1 MEAIILLV
9 YVGVIIF
16 NIMFIVKMWRMCN
29 DVHAIMLKLTQQE
42 NTTKQVQTNQE
53 TPNTKSESQQE
64 TGSVA
69 PLLAFCGMGMLI
81 VIALIILFT
90 INPA

>member
-29 DVHAIMLKLTQQE
+29 DVHTIMLKFTHQE
-42 NTTKQVQTNQE
+42 NRTKQE
-53 TPNTKSESQQE
+53 TPNTKSESQQKP
-64 TGSVA
+64 GSVA
-69 PLLAFCGMGMLI
+69 PLLIFCLIGTLI
-81 VIALIILFT
+81 VISLIILFT

>member
-42 NTTKQVQTNQE
+42 NTTKQETTNTE
-53 TPNTKSESQQE
+53 SKSQQKS
-64 TGSVA
+64 GSVA
-69 PLLAFCGMGMLI
+69 PLLAFCGMGILI
-81 VIALIILFT
+81 VIALIIVFSL
-90 INPA
+90 NQA

>member
-29 DVHAIMLKLTQQE
+29 DVHTIMLKLTRQE
-42 NTTKQVQTNQE
+42 NTTKQE
-53 TPNTKSESQQE
+53 IPNTKGESQQKS
-64 TGSVA
+64 GSVA
-69 PLLAFCGMGMLI
+69 PLLIFCFIGTLI
-81 VIALIILFT
+81 VISLIILFA

>member
-29 DVHAIMLKLTQQE
+29 DVHTIMLKLTQQE
-42 NTTKQVQTNQE
+42 NITKQE

-64 TGSVA
+64 TGSVV
-69 PLLAFCGMGMLI
+69 PLLAFCGMGILI
-81 VIALIILFT
+81 VIALIIVFSL
-90 INPA
+90 NPA

>member
-16 NIMFIVKMWRMCN
+16 NIMFIVKIWRMCN
-29 DVHAIMLKLTQQE
+29 DVHTIMLKFTHQE
-42 NTTKQVQTNQE
+42 NRAKQE
-53 TPNTKSESQQE
+53 TPNTKSESQQKS
-64 TGSVA
+64 GSVA
-69 PLLAFCGMGMLI
+69 PLLIFCFISMLI
-81 VIALIILFT
+81 VISLIILFT